1 VTDMPEAMH
10 RLVTSVS
17 GTFCVVAEHSSPGTG
32 RPLIWEV
39 EDRHGCRWFAK
50 WNPGPRLHRREVA
63 AYEAGW
69 PAVLGPGRAPLL
81 AAHDPSAQALVVTAV
96 PGRPVCAQRLAVEQE
111 REVCRQAGQLLARL
125 NTAPFNDR
133 VPERSAGWEA
143 AVERMLTSARLYANP
158 EDLAML
164 RDLTREQPAPLPA
177 VVSHGDFMPRNWLW
191 DPAEQVLR
199 LIDFERSSIEPSA
212 HRDLPRLHYR
222 LLHDR
227 PDLQAAFYCG
237 LGRTPNDAER
247 HACAAYGALDAVS
260 ALRYGLEK
268 RDLASV
274 DEAHTMLR
282 NLHAECTQQVVGR
295 HANGSRSTASD
306 AGAGGRRG

>member
-1 VTDMPEAMH
+1 M
-10 RLVTSVS
+10 
-17 GTFCVVAEHSSPGTG
+17 
-32 RPLIWEV
+32 
-39 EDRHGCRWFAK
+39 
-50 WNPGPRLHRREVA
+50 
-63 AYEAGW
+63 YESEW

-81 AAHDPSAQALVVTAV
+81 AAHDPAAQALVVTAV
-96 PGRPVCAQRLAVEQE
+96 PGRPVREQRLGAEQE
-111 REVCRQAGQLLARL
+111 REVYRQAGQLLARL

-133 VPERSAGWEA
+133 VPERSAGWEVT
-143 AVERMLTSARLYANP
+143 VERMLAAARLYASP
-158 EDLAML
+158 EDLAMV
-164 RDLTREQPAPLPA
+164 RDLTREQPAALPA

-191 DPAEQVLR
+191 DPAEQCLR
-199 LIDFERSSIEPSA
+199 IIDFERSGIEPSA

-227 PDLQAAFYCG
+227 PDLKAAFYSG

-282 NLHAECTQQVVGR
+282 HLHSDYAQQVVGR
-295 HANGSRSTASD
+295 HTNGSRSTAAD
-306 AGAGGRRG
+306 AGSDGQRG